1 MIENNFEKI
10 AEFLLQKTTAKPQ
23 IGIIL
28 GSGLGALVE
37 KMVIEHEIPYS
48 DILGFPLS
56 TVKGHAGK
64 LIFGKIALKSVVVM
78 QGRFHYYEGYEMDQ
92 IVLPVKVMKA
102 LGIEYLFV
110 SNASGGLNPLF
121 RTGDLM
127 VITDHINFFPVNP
140 LRGPN
145 NDKYGSRFPDMGA
158 VYDKTLI
165 QKALGIAIN
174 ESFPLQKGI
183 YIGSSG
189 PTLET
194 PAEYRMFRILG
205 ADATGMSTVPEVI
218 VARHMGI
225 KVFGVS
231 VITNE
236 SESADIIM
244 TTHEDVQ
251 VNAAAAEPRMT
262 TLFIKLIESL

>member
-1 MIENNFEKI
+1 MENDFEKI
-10 AEFLLQKTTAKPQ
+10 AAFLLQKKISKPQ

-37 KMVIEHEIPYS
+37 KMTIEYEIPYS
-48 DILGFPLS
+48 SIPGFPIS
-56 TVKGHAGK
+56 TVEGHAGR
-64 LIFGKIALKSVVVM
+64 LLFGTIATKNVVVM
-78 QGRFHYYEGYEMDQ
+78 QGRFHYYEGYEMSQ

-121 RTGDLM
+121 KTGDLM
-127 VITDHINFFPVNP
+127 VITDHINFFPLNP

-145 NDKYGSRFPDMGA
+145 NDKDGPRFPDMSN
-158 VYDKTLI
+158 VYDKRLI
-165 QKALGIAIN
+165 AKAFDIAKTDSI
-174 ESFPLQKGI
+174 PLQKGI

-194 PAEYRMFRILG
+194 PAEYRMFRLLG

-218 VARHMGI
+218 VAHHMGI

-236 SESADIIM
+236 SECAEEII

-251 VNAAAAEPRMT
+251 TNAAAAEPRMT
-262 TLFIKLIESL
+262 TIFTKLIASL

>member
-1 MIENNFEKI
+1 MKRDFEKI
-10 AEFLLQKTTAKPQ
+10 ADFLFQKKINSPQ

-37 KMVIEHEIPYS
+37 KMVIEFEIPYS
-48 DILGFPLS
+48 DIPDFPIS
-56 TVKGHAGK
+56 TVEGHAGR
-64 LIFGKIALKSVVVM
+64 LIFGKIATKNVVVM
-78 QGRFHYYEGYEMDQ
+78 QGRFHFYEGYEMPQ
-92 IVLPVKVMKA
+92 IVLPIKVMKA

-110 SNASGGLNPLF
+110 SNASGGLNPEF
-121 RTGDLM
+121 KTGDLM
-127 VITDHINFFPVNP
+127 VITDHINFFPTNP
-140 LRGPN
+140 LCGAN
-145 NDKYGSRFPDMGA
+145 NDKDGPRFPDMGN
-158 VYDKTLI
+158 VYDKDLI
-165 QKALGIAIN
+165 QKAFEIATKEII
-174 ESFPLQKGI
+174 PLKKGI

-218 VARHMGI
+218 VAHHMGI
-225 KVFGVS
+225 KVFGIS

-236 SESADIIM
+236 SECADEIM

-251 VNAAAAEPRMT
+251 LNAAAAEPRMT
-262 TLFIKLIESL
+262 TIFTQLIENI